1 VGIKK
6 MSLIWE
12 KSGFLFTSNGIVIL
26 RVPLSGMPVL
36 CLIGGGIGLPVDVM
50 PDEIPPI
57 GVGNIGVTFPP
68 GACGAP
74 DKGGGAGV
82 PAIRLLGA

>member
-1 VGIKK
+1 

-12 KSGFLFTSNGIVIL
+12 KSGFLLESNGIVIL

-36 CLIGGGIGLPVDVM
+36 CFIGGGIGFPVDVI

-57 GVGNIGVTFPP
+57 GLGVIGLTLPP

-82 PAIRLLGA
+82 PAMRLLGAEG